1 LTSVRYEIVVAAEP
15 SPFLGVALEDFEMTS
30 TDTGCLRLVG
40 TLADQAALHGALHRL
55 QDLQVEI
62 LEVRPIDLG

>member
-1 LTSVRYEIVVAAEP
+1 LTAVRYEIVVAADP

-30 TDTGCLRLVG
+30 TEAGRLRLVG
-40 TLADQAALHGALHRL
+40 TVADQAALHGALHRL

-62 LEVRPIDLG
+62 LEVRRVDPD